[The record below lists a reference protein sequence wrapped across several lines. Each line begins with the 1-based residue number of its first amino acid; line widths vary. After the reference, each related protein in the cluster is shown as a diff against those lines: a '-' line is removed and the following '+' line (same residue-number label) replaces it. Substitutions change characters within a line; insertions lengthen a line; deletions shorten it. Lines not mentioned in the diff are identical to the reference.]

1 MMPRTGPRGDRV
13 KKRGI
18 VWLAGAAMWIA
29 IGAAVILPSDRAG
42 WPRVMAACCYGLAAL
57 GFIAVYAVRRGGSG
71 RTGNG
76 LSVRGRDDDDGSDGG
91 AVHRWRA
98 LPVVSRLMPRSAGR
112 RWLVEAESLLA
123 EVTDARRRAAVR
135 SYLLSA
141 PRLAVM
147 MWTRVVLRWARP
159 GPRRPG

>member
-1 MMPRTGPRGDRV
+1 MMPRTGPRRDRV
-13 KKRGI
+13 KKQGI

-57 GFIAVYAVRRGGSG
+57 GFIAVYAVRRGG
-71 RTGNG
+71 R
-76 LSVRGRDDDDGSDGG
+76 
-91 AVHRWRA
+91 
-98 LPVVSRLMPRSAGR
+98 PRSAGR

-123 EVTDARRRAAVR
+123 EVTDARRRAALR